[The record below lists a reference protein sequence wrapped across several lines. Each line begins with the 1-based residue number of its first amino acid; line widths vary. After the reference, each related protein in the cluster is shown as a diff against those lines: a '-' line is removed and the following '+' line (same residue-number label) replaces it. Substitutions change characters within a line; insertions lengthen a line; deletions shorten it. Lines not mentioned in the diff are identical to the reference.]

1 MITLR
6 ARIHP
11 KLDKVG
17 EVRAFLA
24 DSVTAAQAQGE
35 KVGLAQRIYSS
46 EGPLLVVPRRFD
58 DLAAADAWRR
68 RNVTDATWQERV
80 AKLNALVR
88 APVQLSLEESIIP
101 ITPSDTPVGVV
112 QRAFF
117 FPTPENVG
125 QMRSL
130 LEEFV
135 RTAQASGRPQV
146 GLSQFVFS
154 AVGPVQIITAT
165 YPDVAELDQAR
176 RDRAS
181 VVQPLAAAAG
191 ALSRA
196 PIALRLLEVVVPL
209 PN

>member
-6 ARIHP
+6 ARIHSR
-11 KLDKVG
+11 LDKAA
-17 EVRAFLA
+17 ELRAFLTE
-24 DSVTAAQAQGE
+24 STQAAQARGVQ
-35 KVGLAQRIYSS
+35 VTLAQRIYSS
-46 EGPLLVVPRRFD
+46 EGPMLVHRFPFEN
-58 DLAAADAWRR
+58 LAAADEWRR
-68 RNVTDATWQERV
+68 KNATDAAWQEQV
-80 AKLNALVR
+80 AKVNTLVR

-101 ITPSDTPVGVV
+101 ITPSDMPIGVV

-125 QMRSL
+125 QMRAL

-146 GLSQFVFS
+146 GLTQFIFS

-165 YPDVAELDQAR
+165 YLDVAELDQAR

-196 PIALRLLEVVVPL
+196 PIAVRLLEVLVPL